1 MYYPSPEFAM
11 PFEAKLNEHNRWCS
25 YKVIPWDKFGAVLQN
40 FFPSGSPH
48 EGKPQRL
55 SLSFTPVTT
64 SFQNQKIERNGQ
76 YNRFQKLFEV
86 IREGAKRGSSIA
98 QYCQKNGILYNQ
110 YERWYKQFRNIV
122 ATPVEIVNE
131 NVKEQTLSETVSLKE
146 PMSVNPVSRIQ
157 IELSNGLQITH
168 REIDY
173 RTLCRLVEKIEGL
186 C

>member
-1 MYYPSPEFAM
+1 MAS
-11 PFEAKLNEHNRWCS
+11 
-25 YKVIPWDKFGAVLQN
+25 
-40 FFPSGSPH
+40 
-48 EGKPQRL
+48 
-55 SLSFTPVTT
+55 TT
-64 SFQNQKIERNGQ
+64 DFK
-76 YNRFQKLFEV
+76 KLFE
-86 IREGAKRGSSIA
+86 RYQEEGAKRGISIA
-98 QYCQKNGILYNQ
+98 QYCQMNGIVYNQ

-173 RTLCRLVEKIEGL
+173 RTLCRLVEKIECL